1 MLSLFGS
8 LLQSSYGPNGHSK
21 VVRGPTGTIYVT
33 RDGTTMLEHMLE
45 GTERAGSP
53 LQRLMLEACIGVSQ
67 RFGDGALGTVIL
79 VDSLLRSLCMGERV
93 RSLMAINAVSFVVQ
107 RFEDDITDGMVRCGY
122 WKSLEE
128 AKWIRGLWMTA
139 LVPAMSASSAQV
151 LERLLWKW
159 LGANDGLQHQQ
170 ASISSSSRP
179 SPSLPAVLQRCEDA
193 LSDFELLVLPMLREG
208 YALSDSFVAEPDEL
222 FISGNCRDHSA
233 LTRAASSPGISFLCI
248 KQLVQRHEPNS
259 TLTAEVTVMTA
270 SLSSLLTTKPSGRLS
285 QIRSLAEL
293 LLGAGIDAIFCADR
307 IEEEA
312 EAELFELASR
322 GIVVTDCVPENHLA
336 RLARLAR
343 CNLWISAAEAMSG
356 VAETGGCL
364 SVKGLAAGRL
374 GRVERVMMRS
384 ADISL
389 RISGIGCGESSGL
402 GVGGSGQRV
411 CQLLLRCGSS
421 AMSIVYTR
429 LLRRC
434 LLIAVSA
441 LRGRGHDADDDDK
454 AGGAEG
460 VQYGSS
466 TDKQYSCLIPGAG
479 AGDVSW
485 SALWSLVAE
494 ALLTVDCQS
503 PSPSPSPSPSSSS
516 SQEGVSDPLK
526 SLASGL
532 AERLAAY
539 LGSMLGAEGPVFVSG
554 LLRTSALCLAI
565 SEAYLQPPLL
575 LLKNHRHAGES
586 GSGSGSGSGTSEH
599 SLQHALLLWRQ
610 QRDGGGYQG
619 WVSFIGSHAGNVAS
633 LADSFE
639 HGVVGSSR
647 QHWAS
652 FKACL
657 HACTVFLRVGG
668 SFSRV
673 SSKKSSIHV
682 ERRSGPRSGD

>member
-1 MLSLFGS
+1 MSGLLDS

-33 RDGTTMLEHMLE
+33 RDGSTMLEHMLE
-45 GTERAGSP
+45 GSERAGSP
-53 LQRLMLEACIGVSQ
+53 LRRLMLEACVGVSQ

-79 VDSLLRSLCMGERV
+79 VDSLLRSFLCMGERV

-107 RFEDDITDGMVRCGY
+107 RFEDDITEGMVRCGY
-122 WKSLEE
+122 WKRLEE
-128 AKWIRGLWMTA
+128 AKWIRGLWMAA

-170 ASISSSSRP
+170 ASTSSTS
-179 SPSLPAVLQRCEDA
+179 SPSLPALRKRCEDA
-193 LSDFELLVLPMLREG
+193 LSDFELLVLPMLRQG

-233 LTRAASSPGISFLCI
+233 LTRAAASPGISFLCI
-248 KQLVQRHEPNS
+248 KQLVQRHDQNS
-259 TLTAEVTVMTA
+259 TMTAEVTVMTA

-293 LLGAGIDAIFCADR
+293 LLAAGIDAIFCADR

-343 CNLWISAAEAMSG
+343 CNLWTSAAEAMTG
-356 VAETGGCL
+356 VGLPGGCR
-364 SVKGLAAGRL
+364 SIEGPAAGRL

-384 ADISL
+384 ADVSL
-389 RISGIGCGESSGL
+389 RISGIGCGESSTGL
-402 GVGGSGQRV
+402 GVDGSRQRV
-411 CQLLLRCGSS
+411 CQLLLRCGSA
-421 AMSIVYTR
+421 AMCAVFTR

-441 LRGRGHDADDDDK
+441 LRGRSHDTGDDDK
-454 AGGAEG
+454 AGGGGAEG
-460 VQYGSS
+460 VQCGCS
-466 TDKQYSCLIPGAG
+466 TDNSEYSCVVPGAG
-479 AGDVSW
+479 AGDMAW
-485 SALWSLVAE
+485 SALWSFVAE
-494 ALLTVDCQS
+494 TLLTVDCRS
-503 PSPSPSPSPSSSS
+503 PSL
-516 SQEGVSDPLK
+516 SQVGMSDPLK
-526 SLASGL
+526 SLASSL
-532 AERLAAY
+532 AEQLAAY
-539 LGSMLGAEGPVFVSG
+539 LCSMLGAEGPVFESG
-554 LLRTSALCLAI
+554 RLRTSALCLAI

-575 LLKNHRHAGES
+575 LLKNHQHTGEN
-586 GSGSGSGSGTSEH
+586 GNGTGTGTGTGTSEH

-610 QRDGGGYQG
+610 QWECGGYQG
-619 WVSFIGSHAGNVAS
+619 WVSFIGPHAGNVAS

-668 SFSRV
+668 TFSRV
-673 SSKKSSIHV
+673 SSKKSSVHV
-682 ERRSGPRSGD
+682 ERHSGPRSCD